1 MKKKRSSLPALNALL
16 TMALLMLL
24 AFMAGEADAQV
35 FCRSQFNL
43 ANEACS
49 LRTFPGANPALPRRL
64 LNASSSAGYELQS
77 ARDEHGGG
85 DHGSDH
91 GGSHGGSDHGGS
103 HGSGDHGGSHHH
115 GHHGHGG
122 GADPYDTACCRRLMG
137 IDNACICQAMS
148 FLPVFM
154 SRVKHAIKLTPV
166 PGCDISFE
174 CAAVY

>member
-1 MKKKRSSLPALNALL
+1 MEKKRSPLLALNNALP
-16 TMALLMLL
+16 MVLLLL
-24 AFMAGEADAQV
+24 LFFVSVADAQV

-49 LRTFPGANPALPRRL
+49 LRTFPGANPAVPPRRP
-64 LNASSSAGYELQS
+64 LNESSAGYELQ
-77 ARDEHGGG
+77 ADHGHGGEHGGG
-85 DHGSDH
+85 GVRGS
-91 GGSHGGSDHGGS
+91 S
-103 HGSGDHGGSHHH
+103 
-115 GHHGHGG
+115 HHGHGHGHHVG

>member
-1 MKKKRSSLPALNALL
+1 MDKERSPLLALNALR
-16 TMALLMLL
+16 MVLLLL
-24 AFMAGEADAQV
+24 LFAFMANEADAQV

-49 LRTFPGANPALPRRL
+49 LRTMPGANPAMPRRL

-77 ARDEHGGG
+77 ARDEHGG
-85 DHGSDH
+85 HGSDH
-91 GGSHGGSDHGGS
+91 HGNGDHDGSHH

-115 GHHGHGG
+115 GHVGG
-122 GADPYDTACCRRLMG
+122 SDPYDTACCRRLMG
-137 IDNACICQAMS
+137 VDNACICQAMS

-154 SRVKHAIKLTPV
+154 SRVKHTIKLTPV